1 MNAAA
6 IAMKAES
13 TVDHGGAA
21 SSGSGQQQPVADD
34 GYTAASSSL
43 KQYLVLDSMLLVWK
57 VLMSAVVPLHVRPCF
72 HIRFDDGLKCN
83 AR

>member
-21 SSGSGQQQPVADD
+21 TAAAVADD
-34 GYTAASSSL
+34 GYTAASPTL

>member
-13 TVDHGGAA
+13 TVDHGGEV
-21 SSGSGQQQPVADD
+21 GNFDD
-34 GYTAASSSL
+34 GYTAASPTL
-43 KQYLVLDSMLLVWK
+43 KPYLVLDSMLLVWK
-57 VLMSAVVPLHVRPCF
+57 VFMSAVVPLHVSPSF
-72 HIRFDDGLKCN
+72 HIRFDVGLKYN

>member
-13 TVDHGGAA
+13 TVDHGVEAC
-21 SSGSGQQQPVADD
+21 SFDD
-34 GYTAASSSL
+34 GYTEAPTL

-72 HIRFDDGLKCN
+72 HIRFDDGSKCN